1 MKKIISILLL
11 LSMLCSLGL
20 TSCKKTHVP
29 PPDEDSLS
37 IPQELIDEWTVQY
50 NLTED
55 DYIIKVYK
63 GNFHQEFLSKN
74 TIGEIIQNV
83 TSKYEPEYEI
93 VYAHD
98 EVPEDKT
105 HYTGTHPRNFLI
117 NYLKN
122 GKEALKRI
130 GVDAEIQKV
139 YYLVTS
145 SGYLVRLYI
154 YYVTDKGDFVLH
166 RIASSDA
173 KTGMSAYLMPVELYW
188 KVAKAME
195 KEHDKLIASGEHWM
209 GGDGRNITKEIIEK
223 FELSKYR
230 IGSLIE

>member
-29 PPDEDSLS
+29 PPEEDSLS

-55 DYIIKVYK
+55 DYIVRVYK
-63 GNFHQEFLSKN
+63 GDFQQEFLSKN

-98 EVPEDKT
+98 EIPEDKT
-105 HYTGTHPRNFLI
+105 QYTGTNPII

-130 GVDAEIQKV
+130 GVDAEVQKV
-139 YYLVTS
+139 YFLFDADPYAS
-145 SGYLVRLYI
+145 RLYI
-154 YYVTDKGDFVLH
+154 YYVTDKGDFVL
-166 RIASSDA
+166 RSLKSSNADDI
-173 KTGMSAYLMPVELYW
+173 YLIPVELYW
-188 KVAKAME
+188 KVAEAME
-195 KEHDKLIASGEHWM
+195 EEYNKFHNSDENWVGSP
-209 GGDGRNITKEIIEK
+209 GRYITQESVEK